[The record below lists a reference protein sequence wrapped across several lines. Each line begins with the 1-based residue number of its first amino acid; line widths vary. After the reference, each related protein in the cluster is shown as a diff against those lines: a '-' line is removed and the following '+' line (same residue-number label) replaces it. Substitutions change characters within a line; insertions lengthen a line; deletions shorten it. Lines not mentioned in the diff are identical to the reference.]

1 MTTNAV
7 EVMDVMN
14 AVLMGRR
21 TKTMTTNAQMV
32 MLRLLFCF
40 VLLLFRD
47 SDQDERPRWEECR
60 DDEADNDEAR

>member
-7 EVMDVMN
+7 EVMNVMIDGTADEDDVN
-14 AVLMGRR
+14 ER
-21 TKTMTTNAQMV
+21 TDGDVAIV
-32 MLRLLFCF
+32 VLFCF

-60 DDEADNDEAR
+60 DDEEDNDEAR